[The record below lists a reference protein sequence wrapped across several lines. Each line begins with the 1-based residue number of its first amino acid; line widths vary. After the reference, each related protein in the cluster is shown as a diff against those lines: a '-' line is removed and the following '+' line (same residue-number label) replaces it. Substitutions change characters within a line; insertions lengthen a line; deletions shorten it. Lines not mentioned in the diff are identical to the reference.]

1 MKITNIFKETKRK
14 DQKGFTLIE
23 LLVVIAIIGLLASV
37 VMMSLGL
44 ARAKARDVK
53 RRADLKQIMTAMELY
68 YSDYNTFQVS
78 GGGYFGGGQ
87 GWFSYEDGSAYVTS
101 VAHRL
106 NILGYLGNT
115 KAEDPM
121 QNPGYMIYL
130 CNNGQSYAV
139 SATLEYPTAN
149 DIAFIQTTCN
159 GVGGNG
165 TYTVYGKN
173 FAVGHN

>member
-1 MKITNIFKETKRK
+1 MKITNILKEIKRK

-68 YSDYNTFQVS
+68 YSDYNTFQVVS
-78 GGGYFGGGQ
+78 SGYFDGGQ
-87 GWFSYEDGSAYVTS
+87 GWFSYENGSSYVTS

-130 CNNGQSYAV
+130 CNNGQSYAL

-173 FAVGHN
+173 FAVGQD